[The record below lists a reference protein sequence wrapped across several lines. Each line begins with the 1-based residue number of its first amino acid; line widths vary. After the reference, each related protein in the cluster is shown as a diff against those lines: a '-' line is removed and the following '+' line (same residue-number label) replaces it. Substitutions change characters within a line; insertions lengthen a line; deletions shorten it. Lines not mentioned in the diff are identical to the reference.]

1 MEQTPCHGSHLVEE
15 VESNVGLPSVDNT
28 GIGQQAKEGIDLLC
42 RSVGDPPV
50 IEPVSTNP
58 SVALAEIGSDRAGGP
73 NHLVGK

>member
-15 VESNVGLPSVDNT
+15 LKSGVGLCLIDNT
-28 GIGQQAKEGIDLLC
+28 SVGQQAKEGIDLLC

-50 IEPVSTNP
+50 IESVSTNP
-58 SVALAEIGSDRAGGP
+58 SVALAEIGSDGAGGP